1 MKRIIEFLQKS
12 AGVSDYRII
21 RKKTDSY
28 ELFFVKGRLE
38 TVRHTDVCDTSVTV
52 YVDHDSFKGESEF
65 RVYPS
70 TDDAELAALIEDAVS
85 KALLIDNRSY
95 SLPSGEK
102 GEYTVESNF
111 SDYSPED
118 LAAVVANA
126 VFDSN
131 TVENASL
138 NSVEIFINHIE
149 YSVVNSRG
157 LEKTQRKY
165 TAMVEAIPTYNGE
178 AQSVELYEQYNFSSL
193 DLDELCSEISR
204 KMHEVKS
211 RYEAVK
217 PSEPISCPVILRA
230 GELSSLVW
238 ELARDLSYTNVY
250 TGSNL
255 YKKGDSIQKQPT
267 GDLLGISLC
276 GKIKGAPSSS
286 CFDSD
291 GLDLGEVRVIDGGK
305 AVAYHGNNAY
315 GQYLGEKPTG
325 SMSCI
330 RVDLGSASGL
340 DSAAGLEVLSMSGL
354 QVDAYNDYIG
364 GEVRLALLR
373 DASGNVTP
381 VTGISIAGSL
391 SQVLSSLRLSSSA
404 ALDGSFWGSYYGP
417 DRALI
422 DCMKIF

>member
-1 MKRIIEFLQKS
+1 MKRIIEFLQK
-12 AGVSDYRII
+12 ANGVSDYKVIQ
-21 RKKTDSY
+21 KKTDSY
-28 ELFFVKGRLE
+28 ELFFVKGKLE

-52 YVDHDSFKGESEF
+52 YADHGNFKGESNF
-65 RVYPS
+65 NVYPS
-70 TDDAELAALIEDAVS
+70 TDDAELAALIDDAVS
-85 KALLIDNRSY
+85 KALLIDNRSFT
-95 SLPSGEK
+95 LPAGEK

-138 NSVEIFINHIE
+138 NSVEIFIYHIKRTI
-149 YSVVNSRG
+149 VNSRG
-157 LEKTQRKY
+157 LEKSQSKY
-165 TAMVEAIPTYNGE
+165 AAMVEAIPTYNGAE
-178 AQSVELYEQYNFSSL
+178 QSVELYEQYNFSSL
-193 DLDELCSEISR
+193 DLDELCAEISR

-217 PSEPISCPVILRA
+217 PTEPVSCPVILNV
-230 GELSSLVW
+230 GELSSLFW
-238 ELARDLSYTNVY
+238 DIARDLSYANVH

-255 YKKGDSIQKQPT
+255 HKKGDAIQKQPT
-267 GDLLGISLC
+267 GDLIGITLC

-286 CFDSD
+286 CFDAD
-291 GLDLGEVRVIDGGK
+291 GLDLGEVRVIEGGK
-305 AVAYHGNNAY
+305 VVAYHGDNRY
-315 GQYLGEKPTG
+315 GQYLGETPTG

-330 RVDLGSASGL
+330 RVDPGTASGL
-340 DSAAGLEVLSMSGL
+340 DTAPGLEVLSMSGL

-373 DASGNVTP
+373 DASGKVTP

-404 ALDGSFWGSYYGP
+404 ALNDTFWGSYYGP